1 MHLPEPADTAAPACM
16 STSYSLSS
24 MAMIPGK
31 GNGPQRLPSHS
42 WWSSGDTI
50 PNAASVV
57 LRSGTVSPESTRKIH
72 RPLRPAHP
80 FLLLDRDWLEREL
93 AARDLAVFW
102 TVAGEKLLLGGTD
115 TYTHNHPGRLVLSG
129 YAYMQD
135 SEVRSEQRA

>member
-1 MHLPEPADTAAPACM
+1 VVEFRGHNTERRVGR
-16 STSYSLSS
+16 TSIRYCV
-24 MAMIPGK
+24 PGIHTQDPSALEA
-31 GNGPQRLPSHS
+31 GP
-42 WWSSGDTI
+42 
-50 PNAASVV
+50 SV
-57 LRSGTVSPESTRKIH
+57 
-72 RPLRPAHP
+72 
-80 FLLLDRDWLEREL
+80 LLLDRDWLEREL